1 MTIETARAHE
11 EYTALRATIR
21 ERGTARVWLFCGGI
35 LGWAAIA
42 VATAALA
49 STPLSTLL
57 PLLVLASFFE
67 GVYALHVGVERIG
80 RYLQAFHESDS
91 APGWE
96 HAAMAFGSPKGA
108 ASLDALFTVPFLLA
122 AIFNLA
128 PAVYLS
134 PTNEE
139 LIFVTGAHTLCVV
152 RLLFARA
159 TAARQRAIDLE
170 RFGQLRRGSGLGAGD

>member
-1 MTIETARAHE
+1 MTFETARALE

-21 ERGTARVWLFCGGI
+21 ARGTARVCIFCGGMV
-35 LGWAAIA
+35 GWAAVA
-42 VATAALA
+42 VGTAALA
-49 STPLSTLL
+49 STPLSALL
-57 PLLVLASFFE
+57 PLLVLASIFE
-67 GVYALHVGVERIG
+67 GVYALHIGVERIG

-96 HAAMAFGSPKGA
+96 HAAMGFGRPKGA

-134 PTNEE
+134 PTTEE
-139 LIFVTGAHTLCVV
+139 LIFVAGAHALFVV
-152 RLLFARA
+152 RLFFARA
-159 TAARQRAIDLE
+159 TAARQRAIDLA
-170 RFGQLRRGSGLGAGD
+170 RFEEIKRAG

>member
-1 MTIETARAHE
+1 MTIETARATE

-21 ERGTARVWLFCGGI
+21 ERGTARVYLFCGGMV
-35 LGWAAIA
+35 GWAAVS

-57 PLLVLASFFE
+57 PLLVLASIFE

-80 RYLQAFHESDS
+80 RYLHTFHESDS

-96 HAAMAFGSPKGA
+96 HAAVAFGRPKGA
-108 ASLDALFTVPFLLA
+108 ASLDALFTVPFVLA

-139 LIFVTGAHTLCVV
+139 LIFVAGAHALFVV
-152 RLLFARA
+152 RLFFTRA
-159 TAARQRAIDLE
+159 TAARQRAIDRA
-170 RFGQLRRGSGLGAGD
+170 RFDEIKRADG